1 VDEERRLLAW
11 LKEKGRVALAFSGG
25 VDSTYLLSVALEALG
40 RENVLP
46 LLVQAQLHSRRE
58 GSEARE
64 YAAKLGA
71 ALQILPMDIADVPG
85 LVENPPDR
93 CYICKRALFARM
105 EQEARAR
112 GFDVILD
119 GTNADDVG
127 DYRPGMRA
135 LAELGVQSPLKELG
149 FTKACIR
156 RLSAARGLPTAEKPA
171 LACLATR
178 IPFGTRLDAETM
190 RRIDEAETRLMALGF
205 AQVRV
210 RAHGGVA
217 RIEVPKDRIPEAA
230 ARAQEV
236 AEAVRACGFD
246 FAALD
251 LDGYKMGSLN
261 LHVGEK

>member
-1 VDEERRLLAW
+1 
-11 LKEKGRVALAFSGG
+11 
-25 VDSTYLLSVALEALG
+25 
-40 RENVLP
+40 
-46 LLVQAQLHSRRE
+46 
-58 GSEARE
+58 
-64 YAAKLGA
+64 
-71 ALQILPMDIADVPG
+71 
-85 LVENPPDR
+85 
-93 CYICKRALFARM
+93 M

-190 RRIDEAETRLMALGF
+190 RRIDDAETRLMALGF

-217 RIEVPKDRIPEAA
+217 RIEVPKARIPEAA

>member
-1 VDEERRLLAW
+1 MEEEKRLLAW
-11 LKEKGRVALAFSGG
+11 LREKGRVALAFSGG

-58 GSEARE
+58 GNEARE
-64 YAAKLGA
+64 YAANMGA
-71 ALQILPMDIADVPG
+71 DLCILPMDIDEVPG
-85 LVENPPDR
+85 LRDNPPDR
-93 CYICKRALFARM
+93 CYICKRALFERM
-105 EQEARAR
+105 GKEARAR
-112 GFDVILD
+112 GFEALLD

-135 LAELGVQSPLKELG
+135 LAELGILSPLKELG
-149 FTKACIR
+149 FTKAEIR

-178 IPFGTRLDAETM
+178 IPFGTPLDEKTM
-190 RRIDEAETRLMALGF
+190 ARIDEAETRLMALGF
-205 AQVRV
+205 PKVRV
-210 RAHGGVA
+210 RAHGNVA
-217 RIEVPKDRIPEAA
+217 RIEVPKERIVDAAERAPEI
-230 ARAQEV
+230 

>member
-1 VDEERRLLAW
+1 MDEERRLLAW

-112 GFDVILD
+112 GFGVILD

-178 IPFGTRLDAETM
+178 IPFGTRLDAET
-190 RRIDEAETRLMALGF
+190 RLMALGF

>member
-64 YAAKLGA
+64 YAADMLV
-71 ALQILPMDIADVPG
+71 LHVDV
-85 LVENPPDR
+85 LSNSVVTANPPDR

-112 GFDVILD
+112 GFGVILD

>member
-1 VDEERRLLAW
+1 MTLTEFFHENQKA
-11 LKEKGRVALAFSGG
+11 AIAFSGG
-25 VDSTYLLSVALEALG
+25 VDSAYLL
-40 RENVLP
+40 
-46 LLVQAQLHSRRE
+46 
-58 GSEARE
+58 
-64 YAAKLGA
+64 YA
-71 ALQILPMDIADVPG
+71 ALQSGADVRAYYVKSAFQPQFE
-85 LVENPPDR
+85 LDDARRLAEALSADMRVLDVDILADETVAANPPDR

-112 GFDVILD
+112 GFGVILD

>member
-1 VDEERRLLAW
+1 M
-11 LKEKGRVALAFSGG
+11 
-25 VDSTYLLSVALEALG
+25 LSVALEALG

-112 GFDVILD
+112 GFGVILD

-149 FTKACIR
+149 FTKACHR
-156 RLSAARGLPTAEKPA
+156 RLSAARGLPTAEKPRA
-171 LACLATR
+171 GVHGHAHSLWHAPGCGDHAPHR
-178 IPFGTRLDAETM
+178 RGGDAP
-190 RRIDEAETRLMALGF
+190 DGAGF